1 MGTSTKNSSL
11 NTNHHGNI
19 NHHGEVLYDDGVV
32 VHWGWGSAATDAD
45 ADGEEEEENDDGGDD
60 PVPVGVLLAEVVL
73 VAVVSDLTVGG
84 TGALVYALLE
94 MDDGALGEVRV
105 SCGDGRGDQDV
116 VPERKIAAD
125 GDKGVGHSGRA

>member
-1 MGTSTKNSSL
+1 LVLG
-11 NTNHHGNI
+11 NHGD
-19 NHHGEVLYDDGVV
+19 GLYDGHGGHCGSGSD
-32 VHWGWGSAATDAD
+32 SAATDAGVD
-45 ADGEEEEENDDGGDD
+45 GDGEEQNDEGDD
-60 PVPVGVLLAEVVL
+60 PVPVEVLPAEAVPD
-73 VAVVSDLTVGG
+73 AVVSVLTVGG